1 MFGLYETNPQ
11 REDSFFLCGLL
22 QFYGRAISDTEKKYC
37 LCVHR
42 FPWPSWSLLT
52 TTRLWQDTQQL
63 AGVARSVM
71 FQQRSGSSRPQACV
85 VSFLVIIICNCGL
98 VLNLMFIRVSGMIA
112 ITSNSAIISRSWFT
126 SNQCKRNQNLALQ
139 DFFFYFH
146 DFTCLILHQLSFS
159 ALCFFQVASTS
170 RVCLRHYSSNQAS
183 NGATGGRWFFF
194 SSFSWHG
201 KKADAHE
208 HLQIDGCCRSL
219 LCC

>member
-1 MFGLYETNPQ
+1 VSISLEHLPFSLCISALRFQSVVSQGLSQPHCNAFWMFGLYETNPQ

-139 DFFFYFH
+139 DFFFLLPWFH
-146 DFTCLILHQLSFS
+146 LFNI
-159 ALCFFQVASTS
+159 AST
-170 RVCLRHYSSNQAS
+170 
-183 NGATGGRWFFF
+183 
-194 SSFSWHG
+194 
-201 KKADAHE
+201 
-208 HLQIDGCCRSL
+208 
-219 LCC
+219 